1 VGDVVQLMWSFERMY
16 DSLISCLYRDE
27 AMVLAPLEGL
37 PHAQVGTS
45 IIHRELK
52 KVKFPEF
59 FGTLDGAT
67 TEAWLENMEMCF
79 SI

>member
-1 VGDVVQLMWSFERMY
+1 MIHLSVVWIEMRPW
-16 DSLISCLYRDE
+16 C
-27 AMVLAPLEGL
+27 LAPPEGL

-59 FGTLDGAT
+59 FGAPRWRSHRGMVGEYGDVLFN
-67 TEAWLENMEMCF
+67 LKLYL
-79 SI
+79 